1 MTSFPLRAQHLS
13 AAGASGSENT
23 GSGVTGT
30 ETTGTETTGTG
41 VVDPKTTGPGMT
53 DSEVAEGTRHSRR
66 PGPRSLSC
74 AILLASAL
82 VLTSCGSDSD
92 ADGQSEEDSGGGIP
106 QPEYDDD
113 ETTRL
118 PLAFVSPHGS
128 EEGAPSGENG
138 NMENPDAPG
147 AQDEDETEADDDEPL
162 EAVHVSEMA
171 RSADFGCGD
180 TVSVVRSE
188 PLVTDEPAR
197 DAVDF
202 LLDDE
207 RYYHGDPAFINAL
220 AASEQQLSI
229 ESIEVEDDTA
239 VVELSGEPITRSDCE
254 SWQIIVQLQVTARA
268 ATGADSAE
276 ILLEGSPLAEELG
289 LPADDVPQVELLDVE
304 D

>member
-13 AAGASGSENT
+13 AAGTSGS
-23 GSGVTGT
+23 
-30 ETTGTETTGTG
+30 ETTGTG
-41 VVDPKTTGPGMT
+41 VADSRMVDSKTVDPRTAESGMT
-53 DSEVAEGTRHSRR
+53 DSGMVEEARPARR
-66 PGPRSLSC
+66 RGPRSLSC
-74 AILLASAL
+74 AVLLVSTL
-82 VLTSCGSDSD
+82 VLASCGSDSD
-92 ADGQSEEDSGGGIP
+92 AEGQSEEDSGGGIP

-147 AQDEDETEADDDEPL
+147 AQEEDETEADDDEPL

-229 ESIEVEDDTA
+229 ESIEVEEDSA

-276 ILLEGSPLAEELG
+276 ILLDGSPLAEELG

>member
-1 MTSFPLRAQHLS
+1 MTSFPLRAQHLF
-13 AAGASGSENT
+13 AAGASGSD
-23 GSGVTGT
+23 
-30 ETTGTETTGTG
+30 TTGTGTTGTG
-41 VVDPKTTGPGMT
+41 VADSRTVDSRTAESGMT
-53 DSEVAEGTRHSRR
+53 GSGMVEETRPSRR
-66 PGPRSLSC
+66 RGPRSVSC
-74 AILLASAL
+74 AVLLASAL
-82 VLTSCGSDSD
+82 VLASCGSDSD

-118 PLAFVSPHGS
+118 PLAFVSPNGS

-147 AQDEDETEADDDEPL
+147 AQEEDETEADDDEPL

-239 VVELSGEPITRSDCE
+239 VVELSGEPVTRSDCE

-276 ILLEGSPLAEELG
+276 ILLDGSPLAEELG